1 MALPPMSATAA
12 YLPNAISMQT
22 LCTVPTGLVCA
33 ATNDF
38 AKMNGS
44 GLASSGPKG

>member
-1 MALPPMSATAA
+1 MALPAMAAAAA
-12 YLPNAISMQT
+12 YLRNAISMQP
-22 LCTVPTGLVCA
+22 LRPVPRGLLCA